1 MVIDEH
7 SNDQTMSKRHSLH
20 TDHPS
25 SLSDW
30 SVPPTSELSP
40 TSLTSSSPD
49 LSQNHLP
56 TDESLIELDSTINSK
71 RLSTKRRYRS
81 LSSSCPILPSFTM
94 CSLQPNESLIH
105 PIKSKS
111 LTRLSNSSNRKFML
125 INSKRSLTSSPIMK
139 LSSSQ
144 RLKKRRR
151 DNENFLLH
159 QSNGKIYK
167 SKTKQIKYEHD
178 NQSIIKDILN
188 DIIE

>member
-1 MVIDEH
+1 
-7 SNDQTMSKRHSLH
+7 
-20 TDHPS
+20 
-25 SLSDW
+25 
-30 SVPPTSELSP
+30 
-40 TSLTSSSPD
+40 
-49 LSQNHLP
+49 
-56 TDESLIELDSTINSK
+56 
-71 RLSTKRRYRS
+71 
-81 LSSSCPILPSFTM
+81 
-94 CSLQPNESLIH
+94 
-105 PIKSKS
+105 
-111 LTRLSNSSNRKFML
+111 ML